1 MRILKHHS
9 DVFAQVFPG
18 NLPDIHPVNGNLAG
32 LDIVKAVEQVGN
44 RRFSGSGGTDKSD
57 FLSWLG
63 VQADVLKNG
72 FLRIVAK
79 AYIFQADKTFH
90 RL

>member
-44 RRFSGSGGTDKSD
+44 RRFSGSDGTDNGD
-57 FLSWLG
+57 LLSRLG

-79 AYIFQADKTFH
+79 AYIFQADKTLH